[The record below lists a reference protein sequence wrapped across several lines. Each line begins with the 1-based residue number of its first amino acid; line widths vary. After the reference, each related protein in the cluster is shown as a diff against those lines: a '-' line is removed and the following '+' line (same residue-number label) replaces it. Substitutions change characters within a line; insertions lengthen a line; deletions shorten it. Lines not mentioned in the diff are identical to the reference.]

1 MIGVAL
7 GRDLN
12 VVEQAILA
20 IAVTRLDER
29 HRAGRPATLVELAAL
44 LGVLPAELRGHPHL
58 GVAHRDRTERVADRA
73 AARPGPPPRTDPA
86 RHVRR
91 ALDRAGRLDVGCRD
105 HPRPVGGVRQ
115 PRSAAA
121 GAADRQR
128 LAVRNSSPPCRD
140 QNRRG
145 ILVEDEV
152 WATTASERSAKA
164 LQARLKLCRL
174 YGIWNILVTHR
185 LSDLRAQADDGSSA
199 SKVAEGLIGDIQT
212 KVVFRQATD
221 QLADATRLLR
231 LNDKTTALLPELTKG
246 RALWLVAGRKA
257 VVHHVLG
264 GTKPISP
271 TPTRRCRPE
280 RDEPARAR

>member
-1 MIGVAL
+1 M
-7 GRDLN
+7 
-12 VVEQAILA
+12 
-20 IAVTRLDER
+20 
-29 HRAGRPATLVELAAL
+29 
-44 LGVLPAELRGHPHL
+44 
-58 GVAHRDRTERVADRA
+58 
-73 AARPGPPPRTDPA
+73 
-86 RHVRR
+86 
-91 ALDRAGRLDVGCRD
+91 
-105 HPRPVGGVRQ
+105 
-115 PRSAAA
+115 
-121 GAADRQR
+121 
-128 LAVRNSSPPCRD
+128 
-140 QNRRG
+140 
-145 ILVEDEV
+145 

-174 YGIWNILVTHR
+174 YGIWNVLVTHR

-264 GTKPISP
+264 WHEAHLTD
-271 TPTRRCRPE
+271 TDAAMT
-280 RDEPARAR
+280 A

>member
-1 MIGVAL
+1 MFDNPEAL
-7 GRDLN
+7 
-12 VVEQAILA
+12 Q
-20 IAVTRLDER
+20 
-29 HRAGRPATLVELAAL
+29 LVQLTANAWLSQQLAAL
-44 LGVLPAELRGHPHL
+44 QGQ
-58 GVAHRDRTERVADRA
+58 D
-73 AARPGPPPRTDPA
+73 
-86 RHVRR
+86 
-91 ALDRAGRLDVGCRD
+91 
-105 HPRPVGGVRQ
+105 
-115 PRSAAA
+115 
-121 GAADRQR
+121 
-128 LAVRNSSPPCRD
+128 
-140 QNRRG
+140 RRG

-199 SKVAEGLIGDIQT
+199 AKVADGLVGDIQT

-264 GTKPISP
+264 WHEAHLTDTDGAMGAH
-271 TPTRRCRPE
+271 
-280 RDEPARAR
+280 DADGPAIGSA